1 MNGALNTA
9 AHGRMRGGSW
19 VWALILIAFAAGFYK
34 AAQRPPASLFQA
46 PAKAQAAG
54 TISGTAQSADAAPR
68 SRFLTP
74 LAGPHRHAA
83 SRVELADGRLR
94 AFWFSGSREGAA
106 DVEIRSAVFDPK
118 QARWGEETTVI
129 DRQTTQSA
137 LSRFIRKLGNPVPV
151 RVADG
156 RLHLF
161 FVTVSVGGW
170 AGSSITVIS
179 SSDEGKTWGPARR
192 LITSPFINIST
203 LVKGTPSLYADG
215 SIGLP
220 VYHEFLGKFGELLRL
235 TADATLLDKQ
245 RLSHG
250 YSSLQPVVLVRDATH
265 AQVLMR
271 AAGEASANRVIGTGT
286 ADAGRTWTPAE
297 KTALRNPSA
306 AVSGFSLPDGPLLV
320 VANDIEANRD
330 ALSLLAS
337 GDGGKTWRTL
347 AALEDQVP
355 RPGGGLAEG
364 AFVATARRFAAA
376 GDSAMAQKDI
386 DALAE
391 ASRQRQ
397 CAAQGCSFEFSYPY
411 IIRSAQ
417 GDAHLVYTWN
427 RSAIKHIEFSR
438 AWLDLRLKEAGIAP

>member
-1 MNGALNTA
+1 M
-9 AHGRMRGGSW
+9 
-19 VWALILIAFAAGFYK
+19 
-34 AAQRPPASLFQA
+34 
-46 PAKAQAAG
+46 
-54 TISGTAQSADAAPR
+54 
-68 SRFLTP
+68 
-74 LAGPHRHAA
+74 
-83 SRVELADGRLR
+83 
-94 AFWFSGSREGAA
+94 
-106 DVEIRSAVFDPK
+106 
-118 QARWGEETTVI
+118 
-129 DRQTTQSA
+129 
-137 LSRFIRKLGNPVPV
+137 PV

-203 LVKGTPSLYADG
+203 LVKGTPILYADG

-347 AALEDQVP
+347 ATLEDQSA
-355 RPGGGLAEG
+355 RSQGGLAEG

-427 RSAIKHIEFSR
+427 RSAIKHVEFSR